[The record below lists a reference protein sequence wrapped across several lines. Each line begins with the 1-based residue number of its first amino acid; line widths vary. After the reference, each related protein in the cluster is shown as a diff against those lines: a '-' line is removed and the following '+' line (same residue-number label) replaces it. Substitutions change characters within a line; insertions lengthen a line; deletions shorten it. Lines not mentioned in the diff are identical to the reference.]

1 MQMEALV
8 EKRRTTLPSHKL
20 RKGDGGGC
28 HDGEEVSARNI
39 ESFQLQPAT
48 HRKCHRKW
56 EGRAQW
62 GGGSSVGWV
71 ERGCWG
77 RAGG

>member
-8 EKRRTTLPSHKL
+8 EKIRNTLPSHKL

-39 ESFQLQPAT
+39 ESF
-48 HRKCHRKW
+48 
-56 EGRAQW
+56 
-62 GGGSSVGWV
+62 
-71 ERGCWG
+71 
-77 RAGG
+77 